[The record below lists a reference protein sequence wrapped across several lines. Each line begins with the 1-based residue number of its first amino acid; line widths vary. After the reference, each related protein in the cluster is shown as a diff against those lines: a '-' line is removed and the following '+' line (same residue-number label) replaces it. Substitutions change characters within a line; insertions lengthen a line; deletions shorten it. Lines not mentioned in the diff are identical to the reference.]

1 MFRRRTE
8 TTAREDAPVYPA
20 QRPMYGLTRAGMTLL
35 GAAGAGLL
43 IWLATQIDEGS
54 NGGYWAVYG
63 LIAAAG
69 LVMALS
75 QLLGG
80 WTKWGVPRISANV
93 FLWAFIPVLI
103 VAGWV
108 IVAGQPH
115 PNWFR
120 NHILNWSGDIH
131 VRGLVNDLKEY
142 IPVLAFGIGL
152 VFGYTFDTSGPR
164 LARDT
169 VDRRREV
176 VGTTPAYDRDVA
188 LGRRGDGRRSG
199 RDAADTGRNSRRAA
213 AGPRAGAA
221 DDAGSGLSRG
231 PRTRPSPS
239 IRSGDRPRQARSPI
253 PQAWTLPLPLRG
265 EGTTFSWSN

>member
-1 MFRRRTE
+1 MFRRRTD
-8 TTAREDAPVYPA
+8 TAVRDDAPAYPA
-20 QRPMYGLTRAGMTLL
+20 HRPMYGLTRATMTLL
-35 GAAGAGLL
+35 AAAGAGLL
-43 IWLATQIDEGS
+43 IWLATQINDNS
-54 NGGYWAVYG
+54 TGGYWAVYG

-80 WTKWGVPRISANV
+80 WTKWGVPRVSANV
-93 FLWAFIPVLI
+93 FLWAFLPVLI

-120 NHILNWSGDIH
+120 NHVLNWSGDIH

-164 LARDT
+164 IARPT
-169 VDRRREV
+169 VDRRRDV
-176 VGTTPAYDRDVA
+176 VGTTPDYD
-188 LGRRGDGRRSG
+188 GT
-199 RDAADTGRNSRRAA
+199 AADEPTTAERATVRSRTTSGDERLAGTRATDGGTPVA
-213 AGPRAGAA
+213 PQPEPEPA
-221 DDAGSGLSRG
+221 
-231 PRTRPSPS
+231 PRTTR
-239 IRSGDRPRQARSPI
+239 D
-253 PQAWTLPLPLRG
+253 LD
-265 EGTTFSWSN
+265 